1 MPWFVVILFVVLAI
15 VAYYF
20 WRSQNE
26 RLRAPSSEDEMS
38 QTFDFPE
45 QAGAVA
51 LNRRTLRIIAP
62 TQIVRGKKQK
72 IRVELAPLPAIG
84 VLKPPPE
91 KGIDALLA
99 LVVNPMVLAQD
110 TGDALTAFDPPLT
123 ITVQYK
129 KEDAA
134 ETSTDEKGIPKL
146 SIVCGYEAEDGWRF
160 EKLPTTVTPD
170 AKGNGGTLTAQLKT
184 LAPKDPLWVGKP

>member
-62 TQIVRGKKQK
+62 TQIVRGKKTKNTRRIGAPAGYRSLETAARKRNRRTARARCQSDGSGTRHWRCLD
-72 IRVELAPLPAIG
+72 RV
-84 VLKPPPE
+84 
-91 KGIDALLA
+91 
-99 LVVNPMVLAQD
+99 
-110 TGDALTAFDPPLT
+110 
-123 ITVQYK
+123 
-129 KEDAA
+129 
-134 ETSTDEKGIPKL
+134 
-146 SIVCGYEAEDGWRF
+146 
-160 EKLPTTVTPD
+160 
-170 AKGNGGTLTAQLKT
+170 
-184 LAPKDPLWVGKP
+184 